1 MRKHARIDANQKK
14 IVSHLRDIGCT
25 VLVTSQ
31 LGKGAPDI
39 IVGYKGKNYLIEIKD
54 GEKRLSQQKLTP
66 DEIKFQ
72 SEWKGAYFVI
82 NNLNDLKD
90 IILQD
95 GQ

>member
-72 SEWKGAYFVI
+72 SEWKGTYFVI

-95 GQ
+95 E